1 MSPLGLDR
9 LTLRYWLLGFA
20 QAAHSMEEMRARLYD
35 FFWIATGRL
44 HEIFPAITPVRMS
57 AQTFALLNMSF
68 IAILLG
74 TVPAVRARKPLALG
88 LAGVAGAVEV
98 LNGIGHTAGA
108 IWFRGYVP
116 GVATAPLLFVTGVL
130 VLRELFSRRGQVS
143 PLTPAPS
150 GAEGEKAL
158 TPTLSQA
165 ERVES

>member
-44 HEIFPAITPVRMS
+44 HEILPAITPVRMS

-68 IAILLG
+68 ITILLG
-74 TVPAVRARKPLALG
+74 TVPAVRARRPFALG
-88 LAGVAGAVEV
+88 LAGVAGVIEV

-130 VLRELFSRRGQVS
+130 VLGELFGRR
-143 PLTPAPS
+143 
-150 GAEGEKAL
+150 ERKEAL
-158 TPTLSQA
+158 TPTLSPR
-165 ERVES
+165 ERGEA